1 MTTTYRLH
9 VNELTVD
16 LVKSIKSAFKG
27 KTVEITVSDTLDE
40 TGYLLANEA
49 NRKSLE
55 KSIQQAAE
63 GELTNLTVEEFEE
76 KYGSK

>member
-9 VNELTVD
+9 VNELTAD
-16 LVKSIKSAFKG
+16 LIKSIKSAFKG

-40 TGYLLANEA
+40 TEYLLANEA

-55 KSIQQAAE
+55 KSIQQAE
-63 GELTNLTVEEFEE
+63 KGEVVTYTVEELQQ
-76 KYGSK
+76 KYGPK